1 MENTVFFRM
10 KSNVFIV
17 KKQCFH
23 REKAMFSFRKSNV
36 MPRDMPLFACQ
47 AAFYRLFPFYFV
59 SIEKRTSQQ
68 DVFLCFEKYI
78 FCKNE

>member
-1 MENTVFFRM
+1 MFMDGKYGVF
-10 KSNVFIV
+10 SHE
-17 KKQCFH
+17 KQCFH
-23 REKAMFSFRKSNV
+23 RGKAMFSFRKSNV

-47 AAFYRLFPFYFV
+47 AAFYRLFSFYFV

-68 DVFLCFEKYI
+68 DVFFCFEKYI